1 MMRIALP
8 IENGMLCSHFG
19 HAPQFG
25 LVDVQDGKILGSRLD
40 SPPPHEP
47 GSLPAWLKG
56 QQVTHVLC
64 GGIGARAVEL
74 LNQAGIEVIAG
85 VPAGDPSRIVEEFL
99 AGNLKGA
106 SGPTCSGHEH
116 GHEGHHH
123 CAH

>member
-25 LVDVQDGKILGSRLD
+25 FVDVNDGNIERSWLD
-40 SPPPHEP
+40 NPPPHEP
-47 GSLPAWLKG
+47 GSLPTWLKQ
-56 QQVTHVLC
+56 QQVTHIIC

-74 LNQAGIEVIAG
+74 LNQAGIQVIAG
-85 VPAGDPSRIVEEFL
+85 VSAGDPSRAVEEFL

-106 SGPTCSGHEH
+106 TGPTCSGHEH
-116 GHEGHHH
+116 GEDHQCGAPH
-123 CAH
+123 